1 MRKRFYILVL
11 VTGALLGAVI
21 APQARADTPSGQE
34 YQANAAGSSSR
45 EYQVKAAFL
54 YNFIKFVDWPK
65 EKMGDANE
73 PITLGIIGRDPFGKV
88 FESVK
93 NKKVKGRGFM
103 IKRFKS
109 IEALKISGGEYKA
122 ELSRQ
127 IESLRKCHLLFVC
140 SSEKGVLKEIIS
152 IVRDHPVV
160 TVGDMKGFLESGG
173 IINFVMENQ
182 KVRFEIS
189 AAAAKRAKV
198 QIRSQLLRLAKRV
211 VKGKNAPKK

>member
-11 VTGALLGAVI
+11 VTLLGAVI